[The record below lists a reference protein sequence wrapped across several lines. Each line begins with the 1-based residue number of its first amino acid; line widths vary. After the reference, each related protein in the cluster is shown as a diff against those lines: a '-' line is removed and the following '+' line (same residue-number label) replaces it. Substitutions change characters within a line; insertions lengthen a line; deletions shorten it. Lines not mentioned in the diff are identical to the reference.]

1 VHSVA
6 RRESPRQRRRSR
18 MRGILRVLRAE
29 HVLHL
34 TGGTDLSDY
43 VPPKRRMGDSS
54 STSVLRHHTFP
65 NGVARRTRAGTHSP

>member
-1 VHSVA
+1 MHSVA
-6 RRESPRQRRRSR
+6 RRESPRQSRRSR
-18 MRGILRVLRAE
+18 MRETLRVLRAE

-34 TGGTDLSDY
+34 TSGADLSDY

-65 NGVARRTRAGTHSP
+65 NEVARSTRAGAHSP